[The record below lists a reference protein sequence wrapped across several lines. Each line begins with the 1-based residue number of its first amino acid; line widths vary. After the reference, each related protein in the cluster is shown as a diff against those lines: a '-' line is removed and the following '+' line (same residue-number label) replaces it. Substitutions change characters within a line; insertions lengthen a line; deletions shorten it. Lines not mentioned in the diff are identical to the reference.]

1 MDAEASVFVGR
12 DTRKSSPALSIAVL
26 DGVTAVKVDYDT
38 SINEQ

>member
-26 DGVTAVKVDYDT
+26 DGVTAVKVGYDT